1 MTLNL
6 ILSVFFLQTRGREE
20 YNFLKTFLIIVFV
33 MVDTEY
39 RSPLSYLLYL
49 FEFPVIRI
57 NFQPGSS
64 QEFLIKNQVILPEYN
79 FPPEL

>member
-1 MTLNL
+1 MTLKL

-39 RSPLSYLLYL
+39 RSPLSYLLCL
-49 FEFPVIRI
+49 FEFLVIRI
-57 NFQPGSS
+57 NLQLEVGLKSRISHQKPSYFTR
-64 QEFLIKNQVILPEYN
+64 V
-79 FPPEL
+79 